1 MRLTNTLLRKGKLP
15 PNPKKIPF
23 KEMFPVQLKN
33 EVSGAGQ
40 KSADVS
46 CLEEMA
52 VMFACMKKNEFKEVK
67 CTPEIEKFMGCYHQ
81 HRADGKAAKQ
91 RQASGVVTVGRNPRN
106 LTTQQLNQLLRK
118 HPQFNEKLPSW

>member
-40 KSADVS
+40 KSAG
-46 CLEEMA
+46 
-52 VMFACMKKNEFKEVK
+52 
-67 CTPEIEKFMGCYHQ
+67 TI
-81 HRADGKAAKQ
+81 R
-91 RQASGVVTVGRNPRN
+91 
-106 LTTQQLNQLLRK
+106 
-118 HPQFNEKLPSW
+118 FNNSFNYKL